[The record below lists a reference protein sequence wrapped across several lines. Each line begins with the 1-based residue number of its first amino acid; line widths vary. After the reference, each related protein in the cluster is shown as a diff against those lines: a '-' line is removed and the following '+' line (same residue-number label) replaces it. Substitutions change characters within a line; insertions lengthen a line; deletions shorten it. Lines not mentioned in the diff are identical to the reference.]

1 MHGSVDLHAM
11 AWLLVGSIPGVLLGS
26 NMSIR
31 VPDRAL
37 RIAFASILFLSG
49 LKLVEIPHANLVV
62 TVAASVAAVVLAVWS
77 VRQLVARRL
86 AAAVD

>member
-1 MHGSVDLHAM
+1 MSERNAPAEGRGDLAVV
-11 AWLLVGSIPGVLLGS
+11 ATLLPYL
-26 NMSIR
+26 R
-31 VPDRAL
+31 PYAL